1 MAASLEELA
10 RAVEELLDQEKRRL
24 AALEDLTYRQ
34 GIEPGPDMAFA
45 GVRILI
51 ARVEQVPPLLRM
63 LAPIGDA
70 LIRRM
75 PAAAKAATTPEH

>member
-24 AALEDLTYRQ
+24 AGLEELTYRQ

-45 GVRILI
+45 GIRILI
-51 ARVEQVPPLLRM
+51 ARVEQVPAILRM
-63 LAPIGDA
+63 LAPIGNELLKRLPPKVSTA
-70 LIRRM
+70 
-75 PAAAKAATTPEH
+75 EH